1 MEKTKTKKVR
11 SEVVRDSIGTFGTSA
26 IGAGLSM
33 LAAFLTMRRVD
44 PGLKAYYLMVQ
55 TWGGGFNTILGL
67 SVYAAV
73 TYFVARYTIDNA
85 KHAIRRLT
93 LLLAVV
99 ITVVSAGTL
108 TLLRNT
114 SLFRTTG
121 TPFLIAIVVYG
132 VTSLLF
138 SICTMILRGEN
149 KFKWYNM
156 INLTQQILMMLL
168 AVFIFFHPTEM
179 LLWSWATIGI
189 SLMMTCLALWGILRW
204 SGPKP
209 VPTLKED
216 NRPVRAGE
224 MVNYSLRSHVSNVMT
239 YVNTFL
245 GTYLVQG
252 RYTTTSYGL
261 YTFAQTMM
269 QQVWLLPDAVS
280 QVIMSRIPAMK
291 EQKDKVRLTV
301 LSAKVVF
308 YATLVIAALLYLAA
322 RILLPPLFPKYAPSV
337 APLGYLLIGAIF
349 ISYAKVLNNSISA
362 YGHPEFNIISTAV
375 GIVSTIGF
383 CILLA
388 PWGVNGIAIATS
400 ISLTVQGLV
409 SLGIFCRF
417 SHTKP
422 YRIFIPSKEEI
433 ASLRGVFHK

>member
-11 SEVVRDSIGTFGTSA
+11 SEVVRDSINTFGTNA
-26 IGAGLSM
+26 IGSVLSM
-33 LAAFLTMRRVD
+33 LASFLTMRRVL
-44 PGLKAYYLMVQ
+44 PGSKAYYLMVQ
-55 TWGGGFNTILGL
+55 TWGSGFNTILGL
-67 SVYAAV
+67 SIGAAI
-73 TYFVARYTIDNA
+73 TYYVARYTIDNT
-85 KHAIRRLT
+85 KRAIRKLT
-93 LLLAVV
+93 LLLGIVIFVVAAV
-99 ITVVSAGTL
+99 TL
-108 TLLRNT
+108 ILLRNT
-114 SLFRTTG
+114 SLFRTTE
-121 TPFLIAIVVYG
+121 TPFLVAIVVYG
-132 VTSLLF
+132 VASLLF
-138 SICTMILRGEN
+138 SVCTTVLRGEN

-168 AVFIFFHPTEM
+168 AIFIFFHPKEM

-189 SLMMTCLALWGILRW
+189 TVTMIGLAFWGILRW

-209 VPTLKED
+209 VPVLTED

-239 YVNTFL
+239 YVNTYL

-252 RYTTTSYGL
+252 RYTTTAYGI
-261 YTFAQTMM
+261 YTFAFTMM
-269 QQVWLLPDAVS
+269 QQVWILPDAVS
-280 QVIMSRIPAMK
+280 QVIMSRIPSMK

-301 LSAKVVF
+301 LSAKI
-308 YATLVIAALLYLAA
+308 VIYVTAVTAALLLVVAQTL
-322 RILLPPLFPKYAPSV
+322 IPVLFPKYAASV

-362 YGHPEFNIISTAV
+362 YGHPEYNIIPTTV
-375 GIVSTIGF
+375 GIVSTVGF
-383 CILLA
+383 CLLFA
-388 PWGVNGIAIATS
+388 PWGLNGIAIATS
-400 ISLTVQGLV
+400 LSLTVQGLV

-433 ASLRGVFHK
+433 ASLREVFHK